1 MTWACLR
8 EDGKEP
14 SEKDKFARVAIDSE
28 KTPGHAL
35 ISDVGI
41 KSFNEHLA
49 GDEALDFLSSDK
61 SDRIETFANERS
73 VWWWT
78 LTVGEL

>member
-14 SEKDKFARVAIDSE
+14 SEKDKFARVAINSE
-28 KTPGHAL
+28 KTQEHDL

-41 KSFNEHLA
+41 KSIDEHLA
-49 GDEALDFLSSDK
+49 GDEVMRHWTSGAVTNGMELKHSP
-61 SDRIETFANERS
+61 TNEQS
-73 VWWWT
+73 GGVC
-78 LTVGEL
+78 